1 MVSAW
6 APLGEGSED
15 ERAMTRRTQIK
26 HVAGKLFMQK
36 GVAGASIRDIADG
49 VGISPGSLYHHF
61 PSKEAI
67 AFAILDDFITDLSA
81 RYGSVLPHVTG
92 TREEIRALFRTSV
105 EIAATHPYATE
116 IYQNELAYH
125 GPMAPERIADG
136 VRRANQFWLDTAMR
150 AQDSGQLRPM
160 IDPAEFAR
168 MLRESA
174 WWSVRH
180 HRDALAER
188 AGAIVDTLVTVFVDG
203 AVSPEPAPGMAG
215 STDQN
220 GIEKRLAALE
230 ARIADLEK
238 LEKQP
243 WGAPRLPDA
252 SADAASAAP
261 IVKPSAQDLSNDT
274 QPDER

>member
-1 MVSAW
+1 MN
-6 APLGEGSED
+6 
-15 ERAMTRRTQIK
+15 RRTQIK

-125 GPMAPERIADG
+125 GPKAPERIADG

-160 IDPAEFAR
+160 IDPVEFAR

-174 WWSVRH
+174 WWSVRQ

-203 AVSPEPAPGMAG
+203 AVTSEPAPGMSG
-215 STDQN
+215 STDRN
-220 GIEKRLAALE
+220 GIENRLAALE

-238 LEKQP
+238 QP
-243 WGAPRLPDA
+243 RGAPRPSDA
-252 SADAASAAP
+252 SDDAARAAP
-261 IVKPSAQDLSNDT
+261 IVKPSAPDISDAT
-274 QPDER
+274 QTDAR